1 MAKPQINV
9 DIKPRGTA
17 SAYVATSFDEGKEA
31 LAKEGYRIISLQ
43 ENARLRMQE
52 GKDAFV
58 SQNGNWT
65 REGVLYVPGK
75 GKYLTK
81 NSPIMANAKQA
92 TDCHRKGEDFYLT
105 AEQVE
110 QSLDGAVELT
120 GKSIPTNGFGSSD
133 IAVYAFGEEA
143 QKYGDFLKE
152 AKITEMPVYLAS
164 MENKPFAR
172 QIWFRSLGGWSEL
185 YGDGRLLDSDY
196 GVRGVQDSAEG
207 TVAKKGEV
215 YTPAQ
220 MEKALKELGFPGV
233 SKGLVEKLRTF
244 N

>member
-75 GKYLTK
+75 GKFLTK
-81 NSPIMANAKQA
+81 NSPIMANAKEA
-92 TDCHRKGEDFYLT
+92 TDCHRKGQDFYLT

-110 QSLDGAVELT
+110 QGLADSVELI
-120 GKSIPTNGFGSSD
+120 GDNIPTNRFAD
-133 IAVYAFGEEA
+133 NKITIYAFGEDA
-143 QKYGDFLKE
+143 KKYGEFLKL
-152 AKITEMPVYLAS
+152 AGVDEMPVYLAS
-164 MENKPFAR
+164 MENKSFAR
-172 QIWFRSLGGWSEL
+172 QLWFGNLGDGSEL
-185 YGDGRLLDSDY
+185 DGDGFLDFDY
-196 GVRGVQDSAEG
+196 WVRGVQDSAEG
-207 TVAKKGEV
+207 TVAKKVEA

-220 MEKALKELGFPGV
+220 MEQALKELGFPGV
-233 SKGLVEKLRTF
+233 SKGLVEKLRSR
-244 N
+244 